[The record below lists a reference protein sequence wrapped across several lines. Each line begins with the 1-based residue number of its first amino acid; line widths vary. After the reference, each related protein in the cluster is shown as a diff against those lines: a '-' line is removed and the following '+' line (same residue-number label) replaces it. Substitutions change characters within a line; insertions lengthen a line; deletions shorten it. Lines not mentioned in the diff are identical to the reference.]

1 MLKRLEEVM
10 ILELG
15 SSEMC
20 TSELGNGDGGKRTR
34 NEMMMEKC
42 LVSLGGFYKRNII
55 MREKEFFFFLFFL
68 GHTNLKCSLNDQIY
82 NHI

>member
-1 MLKRLEEVM
+1 M

-20 TSELGNGDGGKRTR
+20 TSELGNGDGGKRKRKR

-42 LVSLGGFYKRNII
+42 LVSLGRIYKRNI
-55 MREKEFFFFLFFL
+55 MKRERERRGLFSWADSFYIYV
-68 GHTNLKCSLNDQIY
+68 HSIIIY

>member
-1 MLKRLEEVM
+1 MV
-10 ILELG
+10 LELG

-20 TSELGNGDGGKRTR
+20 TSELGNGDGGKRKR

-55 MREKEFFFFLFFL
+55 MRENGIFYFFLSWAYLFYMF
-68 GHTNLKCSLNDQIY
+68 TQ
-82 NHI
+82 